1 MLRKKVNKAWVLI
14 LIQQRSYKENHN
26 VLSIHI
32 HMCVYAQ
39 TYPIYI
45 YVFMYMNGVSMHT
58 LTHTYTPQ
66 TANCKKFCSN
76 FTLLCHPIPLMKA
89 HHSFP
94 PPLMELLGEEV
105 GDWHPQPLHWE
116 QSSTQQ
122 STSYEISGSHH
133 LWTEM
138 ICSRMENWIQSLRG
152 KSCVLHSKRHLVLW
166 EERGVLSLAE
176 LHQITFCWFHLLNV
190 IVAHAYE
197 TQK

>member
-1 MLRKKVNKAWVLI
+1 MFYLDIYACVCMHRH
-14 LIQQRSYKENHN
+14 IQ
-26 VLSIHI
+26 
-32 HMCVYAQ
+32 
-39 TYPIYI
+39 YI
-45 YVFMYMNGVSMHT
+45 SRFLCIWMVCLCTHT
-58 LTHTYTPQ
+58 HTRTYTPQ
-66 TANCKKFCSN
+66 MANCKKFCSN
-76 FTLLCHPIPLMKA
+76 FTLLWHPLPLMKA

-122 STSYEISGSHH
+122 STSYETSGSHC

-138 ICSRMENWIQSLRG
+138 IYSRMENWIQSLHG
-152 KSCVLHSKRHLVLW
+152 TSCVLHSNRHLVLW
-166 EERGVLSLAE
+166 KECGVLSLTE
-176 LHQITFCWFHLLNV
+176 LHQIIFCWFHLLNV